1 MRKRARKY
9 LLILAAGTG
18 LLLPAFAYAGKP
30 PQVPIAVSPSS
41 GSPDPTSILNGVE
54 MNYLSGNA
62 EIHVVGPNGVPIA
75 QPVVVTLLRTGGQLY
90 GRETTKAGFVKF
102 ERVPYSEFTIQI
114 VTAGYQPAT
123 KSFEVSGPGA
133 VSVTVN
139 LQPMEAEEAAASVG
153 FYALSPRTQRDVGK
167 AMEALRA
174 KKPND
179 ARKHLEAAYKA
190 APKSA
195 EVEYLF
201 GVYASQTNDPVR
213 AQSYWTKTLEL
224 DPKHLNALLA
234 IGQDLLHENKSAD
247 AERYLERAVETAPS
261 SWRAQALLSEALVIE
276 GKPDEAIKHAQKA
289 IELGHDRAASA
300 QLVLARAMLVKGNK
314 DQAIPILVSYVQGHP
329 ADKETAKYLDRL
341 EHPQPG
347 DAPGDAASSAREMAA
362 ITSAATALPVPSNWL
377 PPDVDESVPPVD
389 AGSTCN
395 VDDVVRKAGKQIMVL
410 VSDVDRFAATET
422 LTHESID
429 KYGMASAPEKRK
441 FNYVAS
447 IQEVQ
452 QGFLN
457 VEEYRSTASGGPAE
471 FPGGVATNG
480 LPALVLIFHPHNAVD
495 FAMTCEGLAQLSSGP
510 AWQIHFKQRPDK
522 PNVIKRYRIGA
533 DGPSYPVA
541 LKGRAWVSADNY
553 QIVKLETDLVAPVP
567 QIKLVADRTDIEYGP
582 VKFAKGNVSMWLPQ
596 SADVYYD
603 WMGRRIHRR
612 HSFSNFM
619 LFAVDD
625 KQKISTPKVDP
636 APSDDGPGDATKQN
650 Q

>member
-1 MRKRARKY
+1 M
-9 LLILAAGTG
+9 
-18 LLLPAFAYAGKP
+18 
-30 PQVPIAVSPSS
+30 
-41 GSPDPTSILNGVE
+41 
-54 MNYLSGNA
+54 
-62 EIHVVGPNGVPIA
+62 
-75 QPVVVTLLRTGGQLY
+75 
-90 GRETTKAGFVKF
+90 KASH
-102 ERVPYSEFTIQI
+102 R
-114 VTAGYQPAT
+114 
-123 KSFEVSGPGA
+123 
-133 VSVTVN
+133 
-139 LQPMEAEEAAASVG
+139 
-153 FYALSPRTQRDVGK
+153 
-167 AMEALRA
+167 
-174 KKPND
+174 
-179 ARKHLEAAYKA
+179 
-190 APKSA
+190 
-195 EVEYLF
+195 
-201 GVYASQTNDPVR
+201 
-213 AQSYWTKTLEL
+213 WT
-224 DPKHLNALLA
+224 
-234 IGQDLLHENKSAD
+234 
-247 AERYLERAVETAPS
+247 
-261 SWRAQALLSEALVIE
+261 
-276 GKPDEAIKHAQKA
+276 
-289 IELGHDRAASA
+289 RAA
-300 QLVLARAMLVKGNK
+300 
-314 DQAIPILVSYVQGHP
+314 
-329 ADKETAKYLDRL
+329 
-341 EHPQPG
+341 
-347 DAPGDAASSAREMAA
+347 
-362 ITSAATALPVPSNWL
+362 
-377 PPDVDESVPPVD
+377 
-389 AGSTCN
+389 TCN